1 LTPVSVAAGTSS
13 TSFSFNQLI
22 PGSFVNQK
30 FAFTETLYWAAGTL
44 YTPTNSK
51 SGAFAVVP

>member
-1 LTPVSVAAGTSS
+1 VAAGTSS

-30 FAFTETLYWAAGTL
+30 FTFTATVYWTTGTL
-44 YTPTNSK
+44 YTASNTQ